1 MNKEKILI
9 VDDEKHIRRLVGDYL
24 THEGFTVDEA
34 EEGQEAL
41 EKLAEDSQFDLVL
54 LDIRM
59 PKMDGF
65 ETLQRIRSYSEVP
78 VIFLTAL
85 DNEKTE
91 IQALNDGA
99 VDYITKPFS
108 FEVLIARITNF
119 LKRNRPS
126 EMEKFGRLSLD
137 RAKSQVYI
145 DSKLV
150 DLTQKEFDILEY
162 LSKNSDRIFSRDIL
176 LDRIWGISFYGD
188 ERTVDTHIKTLRKK
202 LEDCGSYIKTK
213 RGMGY
218 YFEIN

>member
-1 MNKEKILI
+1 MKKEKILI

-24 THEGFTVDEA
+24 AHEGFFVEEA
-34 EEGQEAL
+34 ESGQLAL
-41 EKLAEDSQFDLVL
+41 EKIAEGSFNLVL

-65 ETLQRIRSYSEVP
+65 ETLKRLRQYSDVP
-78 VIFLTAL
+78 VMFLTAL
-85 DNEKTE
+85 DDERSE

-108 FEVLIARITNF
+108 FDLLIARITNF
-119 LKRNRPS
+119 LKRNRPT
-126 EMEKFGRLSLD
+126 ELETFGKISLD
-137 RAKSQVYI
+137 RAKSQVFV
-145 DSKLV
+145 DGTLA
-150 DLTQKEFDILEY
+150 DLTQKEFDILDY
-162 LSKNSDRIFSRDIL
+162 LCQNTDRIFSRDLL
-176 LDRIWGISFYGD
+176 LDHIWGISFYGD

-202 LEDCGSYIKTK
+202 LGKWGDYIKTK

>member
-1 MNKEKILI
+1 MKKEKILI

-24 THEGFTVDEA
+24 THEGFTVVEA

-65 ETLQRIRSYSEVP
+65 ETLQRIRTYSEVP
-78 VIFLTAL
+78 VMFLTAL
-85 DNEKTE
+85 DNEKSE

-99 VDYITKPFS
+99 IDYITKPFS

-162 LSKNSDRIFSRDIL
+162 LSKNNDRIFSRDIL

-218 YFEIN
+218 YFEVD

>member
-1 MNKEKILI
+1 MDKEKILI

-24 THEGFTVDEA
+24 THSGYITQEA
-34 EEGQEAL
+34 FDGQDAL
-41 EKLAEDSQFDLVL
+41 EKIVEDSYDLVL

-65 ETLQRIRSYSEVP
+65 ETLKALREYSEVP
-78 VIFLTAL
+78 VMFLTAL
-85 DNEKTE
+85 DNEKSE

-108 FEVLIARITNF
+108 FDILIARIKNF
-119 LKRNRPS
+119 LKRNKPS
-126 EMEKFGRLSLD
+126 ELETFGELSID
-137 RAKSQVYI
+137 RVKNVVYI
-145 DSKLV
+145 DSRLI
-150 DLTQKEFDILEY
+150 DLTQKEFDILDY
-162 LSKNSDRIFSRDIL
+162 LCQNQDRIFSRDLL

-202 LEDCGSYIKTK
+202 LGDCGNYIKTK

>member
-1 MNKEKILI
+1 MKKEKILV

-24 THEGFTVDEA
+24 AHEGFSVDEA
-34 EEGQEAL
+34 EGGQIAL
-41 EKLAEDSQFDLVL
+41 EKIAEGSYNLIL

-65 ETLQRIRSYSEVP
+65 ETLQQLRQYSDVP
-78 VIFLTAL
+78 VMFLTAL
-85 DNEKTE
+85 DNERIE

-108 FEVLIARITNF
+108 FDLLIARITNF
-119 LKRNRPS
+119 LKRNRPT
-126 EMEKFGRLSLD
+126 ELETFGDLSLD
-137 RAKSQVYI
+137 RAKSQIYVNG
-145 DSKLV
+145 KLV
-150 DLTQKEFDILEY
+150 DLTQKEFDILDY
-162 LSKNSDRIFSRDIL
+162 LCQNNDRIFSRDLL

-202 LEDCGSYIKTK
+202 LGTCGNYIKTK

-218 YFEIN
+218 YFEID